1 MLTDKIIEDLRAALK
16 GGDSLKVSTLR
27 MVLSSIKN
35 KEIEMRG
42 SRTLTDEDVVSVV
55 AKQVKNHQDSIT
67 AFEKG
72 NRPDLADKEGW
83 ELAVLKSYLP
93 PPPTEDQ
100 VKSVIEEVLKDNQEA
115 DFGSVMKSVMSA
127 LKGQADGSLVARLVR
142 EKLGS

>member
-1 MLTDKIIEDLRAALK
+1 MLTDKIIEDLKAALK

-72 NRPDLADKEGW
+72 NRPEQAANRTSRRK
-83 ELAVLKSYLP
+83 LP
-93 PPPTEDQ
+93 
-100 VKSVIEEVLKDNQEA
+100 S
-115 DFGSVMKSVMSA
+115 
-127 LKGQADGSLVARLVR
+127 
-142 EKLGS
+142 